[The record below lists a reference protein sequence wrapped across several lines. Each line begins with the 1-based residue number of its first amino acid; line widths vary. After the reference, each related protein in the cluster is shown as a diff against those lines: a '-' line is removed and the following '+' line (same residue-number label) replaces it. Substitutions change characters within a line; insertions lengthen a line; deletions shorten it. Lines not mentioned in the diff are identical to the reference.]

1 VPEDPD
7 LSLLRRFAKGD
18 DDALGELA
26 ARYERP
32 LLGLAMGILN
42 DRELARDVVQETW
55 LRVIKSAKHFAGASS
70 VKTWVYRILINRAL
84 DVRQIKLRTR
94 MGAISDDATSGMQGP
109 EQAAHHLENGQ
120 LLRHAVDGLTPD
132 QRLILIL
139 SYHEGL
145 SHTAAAEVLDIPVGT
160 LKSRLH
166 AALTQLRA
174 RLSPEA
180 TP

>member
-1 VPEDPD
+1 MDDPD
-7 LSLLRRFAKGD
+7 LTLLRRFTRGEDA
-18 DDALGELA
+18 ALGELA

-32 LLGLAMGILN
+32 LLGLASGLLN
-42 DRELARDVVQETW
+42 DRDLAKDAVQETW
-55 LRVIKSAKHFAGASS
+55 LRVIKSARHFAGAST

-84 DVRQIKLRTR
+84 DMRQDKTKFRIPPLS
-94 MGAISDDATSGMQGP
+94 GDGISSAPPPD
-109 EQAAHHLENGQ
+109 QAAHHLENGQ
-120 LLRHAVDGLTPD
+120 LLRHAVDALTPD
-132 QRLILIL
+132 QRLILLL
-139 SYHEGL
+139 SYHDGL
-145 SHTAAAEVLDIPVGT
+145 SHSAAAEVLDIPIGT

>member
-1 VPEDPD
+1 MPEDPD
-7 LSLLRRFAKGD
+7 LTLLRRFAKGD

-32 LLGLAMGILN
+32 LLGLAMGMLN

-55 LRVIKSAKHFAGASS
+55 LRVIKSARHFAGASS

-84 DVRQIKLRTR
+84 DMRQAKQLMRL
-94 MGAISDDATSGMQGP
+94 GALSEDAVSGLHSP
-109 EQAAHHLENGQ
+109 DQAAHHLENGQ

-132 QRLILIL
+132 QRLILLL
-139 SYHEGL
+139 SYHDGF

-174 RLSPEA
+174 KLSPEA